1 MTTSIQEFVP
11 LRVRAIAKTEW
22 IEHALIELEMET
34 GWVSDWSSEASEVS
48 SGEALVEFA
57 GRSCYESW
65 DKPNPRTAT
74 NAGYIEH
81 ILEVGHLSVLEHS
94 SITFYVTGISR
105 SLTHEQV
112 RHRHFGYSQL
122 SQRYVDP
129 GNQGSDTGPVLPPLY
144 EGDEVAQAIV
154 SAAWQAARA
163 YYEDLIKHAQEKN
176 PGLPRKEYRQAARSV
191 LPNLTETRI
200 VMSANYRALRHFF
213 HMRCALAADIE
224 IRTMALDML
233 NQCKEL
239 APSVF
244 SDFSVKTDE
253 QGNTYAESDFH
264 ES

>member
-1 MTTSIQEFVP
+1 MTSQVHEFVP
-11 LRVRAIAKTEW
+11 LRVRAVAQTLW
-22 IEHALIELEMET
+22 IDKQLREIEFET
-34 GWVSDWSSEASEVS
+34 RWQADWDAGVSD
-48 SGEALVEFA
+48 GEALVEFA

-65 DKPNPRTAT
+65 DKPNPSTAT
-74 NAGYIEH
+74 NAGYIKH

-129 GNQGSDTGPVLPPLY
+129 GNGGSATGPVLPPLY
-144 EGDEVAQAIV
+144 DGDEVAQAIILK
-154 SAAWQAARA
+154 SWEAAREA
-163 YYEDLIKHAQEKN
+163 YSSLIKHGQEKN
-176 PGLPRKEYRQAARSV
+176 PGLARKEYRQAARAV

-200 VMSANYRALRHFF
+200 VMTANYRALRHFF

-233 NQCKEL
+233 EQCKKL
-239 APSVF
+239 APSIF
-244 SDFSVKTDE
+244 ADFVVKEDA
-253 QGNTYAESDFH
+253 QGNKYAESDFH
-264 ES
+264 EQ

>member
-1 MTTSIQEFVP
+1 MTIQEFVP
-11 LRVRAIAKTEW
+11 LRVRAIAQTQWLAEVIDQ
-22 IEHALIELEMET
+22 IEAET
-34 GWVSDWSSEASEVS
+34 GWATDWDSGVTE
-48 SGEALVEFA
+48 GEALVEFA

-74 NAGYIEH
+74 NAGYINH
-81 ILEVGHLSVLEHS
+81 ILDVGHLSVLEHS

-129 GNQGSDTGPVLPPLY
+129 GNEGSDTGPVLPPLY
-144 EGDEVAQAIV
+144 DGDEVAQAIV
-154 SAAWQAARA
+154 QKSWEAARQS
-163 YYEDLIKHAQEKN
+163 YEALIRHAQEKN

-200 VMSANYRALRHFF
+200 VMTANYRALRHFF
-213 HMRCALAADIE
+213 HMRCALAADVE
-224 IRTMALDML
+224 IRSMALDML
-233 NQCKEL
+233 NQCKKL

-244 SDFSVKTDE
+244 ADFEVKTDE
-253 QGNTYAESDFH
+253 QGAKYAESSYH
-264 ES
+264 EA

>member
-1 MTTSIQEFVP
+1 MTAPIHEFVP
-11 LRVRAIAKTEW
+11 LRVRAIAATQWFDDQLAE
-22 IEHALIELEMET
+22 IEAET
-34 GWVSDWSSEASEVS
+34 GWSCERGISH
-48 SGEALVEFA
+48 GEGLVEFA

-74 NAGYIEH
+74 NAGYIDH

-129 GNQGSDTGPVLPPLY
+129 GMSGSDTGPVLPPLY
-144 EGDEVAQAIV
+144 DGDEVAQEIV
-154 SAAWQAARA
+154 RKSWEMARQS
-163 YYEDLIKHAQEKN
+163 YEALINHAQEKN
-176 PGLPRKEYRQAARSV
+176 PGLPRKEYRQAARAV

-200 VMSANYRALRHFF
+200 VMTANYRALRHFF
-213 HMRCALAADIE
+213 HMRCAIAADIE

-233 NQCKEL
+233 KQCRKL

-244 SDFSVKTDE
+244 SDFEFKFDE
-253 QGNTYAESDFH
+253 QGTLYAESRYH
-264 ES
+264 EA

>member
-1 MTTSIQEFVP
+1 MTDLIQEFVP
-11 LRVRAIAKTEW
+11 VRVRAIAQTTW
-22 IEHALIELEMET
+22 IDEALGEIEQET
-34 GWVSDWSSEASEVS
+34 GWHSLEYGVFD
-48 SGEALVEFA
+48 GEALVEFA

-65 DKPNPRTAT
+65 DKPNPKTAT
-74 NAGYIEH
+74 NAGYIKH

-94 SITFYVTGISR
+94 SITFYVTGVSR

-129 GNQGSDTGPVLPPLY
+129 GNSGSDTGPVLPPLY
-144 EGDEVAQAIV
+144 DGDEVAQAIV
-154 SAAWQAARA
+154 LKSWEAARNA
-163 YYEDLIKHAQEKN
+163 YEALIKHAQEKN
-176 PGLPRKEYRQAARSV
+176 PGLARKEYRQAARAV

-200 VMSANYRALRHFF
+200 VMTANYRALRHFF

-233 NQCKEL
+233 KQCQKL

-244 SDFSVKTDE
+244 SDFIFKEDDR
-253 QGNTYAESDFH
+253 GNQYAESDFH

>member
-1 MTTSIQEFVP
+1 MTALEFVP
-11 LRVRAIAKTEW
+11 LRVRAIAQTEW
-22 IEHALIELEMET
+22 IEETLAEIEAET
-34 GWVSDWSSEASEVS
+34 GWATDWISDVTG
-48 SGEALVEFA
+48 GEALVEFA

-74 NAGYIEH
+74 NKGYIDH

-105 SLTHEQV
+105 SLSHEQV

-129 GNQGSDTGPVLPPLY
+129 GMSGSDTGPVLPPLY
-144 EGDEVAQAIV
+144 DGDEVAQEIIRKSWEMAR
-154 SAAWQAARA
+154 QA
-163 YYEDLIKHAQEKN
+163 YENLIDHAQTKN

-200 VMSANYRALRHFF
+200 VMTANYRALRHFF

-233 NQCKEL
+233 EQCKKL

-244 SDFSVKTDE
+244 ADFEIKFDKDGSK
-253 QGNTYAESDFH
+253 YAESSYH
-264 ES
+264 EA

>member
-1 MTTSIQEFVP
+1 MTVFMHEFVP
-11 LRVRAIAKTEW
+11 VRVRAIAKTEW
-22 IEHALIELEMET
+22 LTEALYEIERET
-34 GWVSDWSSEASEVS
+34 GWRADWDAGVSD
-48 SGEALVEFA
+48 GEALVEFA

-65 DKPNPRTAT
+65 DKPNPATAT
-74 NAGYIEH
+74 NMGYIKH

-94 SITFYVTGISR
+94 SITFYVTGVSR

-129 GNQGSDTGPVLPPLY
+129 GNKGSDTGPVLPPLY
-144 EGDEVAQAIV
+144 DGDEVAQAI
-154 SAAWQAARA
+154 ALKAWEAARGF
-163 YYEDLIKHAQEKN
+163 YEELIQHSQEKN

-200 VMSANYRALRHFF
+200 VMTANYRALRHFF

-233 NQCKEL
+233 EQCQTL

-244 SDFSVKTDE
+244 ADFVVKEDT
-253 QGNTYAESDFH
+253 QGNKYAESEFH
-264 ES
+264 EQ

>member
-1 MTTSIQEFVP
+1 MTINLIQEFTP
-11 LRVRAIAKTEW
+11 LRVRAIAQTTW
-22 IEHALIELEMET
+22 IHSALLEIERET
-34 GWVSDWSSEASEVS
+34 GWEADWDNGVG

-74 NAGYIEH
+74 NAGYIQH
-81 ILEVGHLSVLEHS
+81 ILDVGHLSVLEHS
-94 SITFYVTGISR
+94 SITFYVTGVSR

-129 GNQGSDTGPVLPPLY
+129 GVGASDTGPVLPPLFC
-144 EGDEVAQAIV
+144 GDTVAQAIV
-154 SAAWQAARA
+154 LKSWEAARTA
-163 YYEDLIKHAQEKN
+163 YEELIQHATEKK
-176 PGLPRKEYRQAARSV
+176 PGLARKEYRQAARSV

-200 VMSANYRALRHFF
+200 VMTANYRALRHFF

-233 NQCKEL
+233 NQCQLL

-244 SDFSVKTDE
+244 SDFSFVINDQHE
-253 QGNTYAESDFH
+253 TYAESDFH

>member
-1 MTTSIQEFVP
+1 MSIEFVP
-11 LRVRAIAKTEW
+11 LRVRAIAQTQWLE
-22 IEHALIELEMET
+22 EPLCELEAET
-34 GWVSDWSSEASEVS
+34 GWRADWEEGVAD
-48 SGEALVEFA
+48 GEALVEFA

-65 DKPNPRTAT
+65 DKPNPLTAT
-74 NAGYIEH
+74 NAGYIAH

-129 GNQGSDTGPVLPPLY
+129 GDEGSDTGPVMPPLY
-144 EGDEVAQAIV
+144 DGDEVAQDIILK
-154 SAAWQAARA
+154 SWEAARQS
-163 YYEDLIKHAQEKN
+163 YESLIAHAQKKN
-176 PGLPRKEYRQAARSV
+176 PGLARKEYRQAARAV

-200 VMSANYRALRHFF
+200 VMTANYRALRHFF
-213 HMRCALAADIE
+213 HMRCALAADVE

-233 NQCKEL
+233 SQCKHL

-244 SDFSVKTDE
+244 ADFVLKTDDN
-253 QGNTYAESDFH
+253 GNEYAESEYH
-264 ES
+264 EQ